1 MTLEVQPDQRAQLVV
16 ASGPGVRIRR
26 KVRDDALAE
35 FEWRSNEENARYD
48 GSAPFGEGFDRFLRQ
63 FEYDIRFSAP
73 QKGLFSLEAD
83 DGEHIGNIMW
93 YRADAGAGTAEFGI
107 SIGRR
112 EYRDRGLGKVATTA
126 FLRHIWES
134 TGFRLIYLH
143 TLEWN
148 ERARAC
154 FRAAGFD
161 DVARVI
167 RDGQP
172 FIRMEVRREWWL
184 LWDAEGRFRGG
195 PPRRD
200 PPARGNRRA
209 SEFPSGNHEG
219 SFRPRL

>member
-1 MTLEVQPDQRAQLVV
+1 MTLDLQRDQLSHLVV

-26 KVRDDALAE
+26 KVREDAVAE
-35 FEWRSNEENARYD
+35 FEWRSSEENARYD

-83 DGEHIGNIMW
+83 DGQHIGNIMW

-107 SIGRR
+107 SIGRK
-112 EYRDRGLGKVATTA
+112 EYRDRGLGKQATIL
-126 FLRHIWES
+126 FLRYIWES
-134 TGFRLIYLH
+134 TGFRVIYLH

-195 PPRRD
+195 SPPEQL
-200 PPARGNRRA
+200 PGAENLS
-209 SEFPSGNHEG
+209 SE
-219 SFRPRL
+219 